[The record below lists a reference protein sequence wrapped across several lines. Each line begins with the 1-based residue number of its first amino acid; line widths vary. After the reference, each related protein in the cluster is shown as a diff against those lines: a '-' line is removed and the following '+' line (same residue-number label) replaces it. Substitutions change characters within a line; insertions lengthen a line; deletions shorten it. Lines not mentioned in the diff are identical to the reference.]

1 MSTKKAREAL
11 RYLLGQL
18 LELSP
23 GGASTDNEQA
33 AHIVAAIDRLE
44 TVEILLLERAADH
57 AEATGAYTL
66 CELLRQQ
73 IEKLGES

>member
-1 MSTKKAREAL
+1 MSVQKAREAL

-33 AHIVAAIDRLE
+33 AHIVAVINRIE
-44 TVEILLLERAADH
+44 TADLLLLERAADH
-57 AEATGAYTL
+57 AEATGAYEL
-66 CELLRQQ
+66 CDLLRER
-73 IEKLGES
+73 IAELSE